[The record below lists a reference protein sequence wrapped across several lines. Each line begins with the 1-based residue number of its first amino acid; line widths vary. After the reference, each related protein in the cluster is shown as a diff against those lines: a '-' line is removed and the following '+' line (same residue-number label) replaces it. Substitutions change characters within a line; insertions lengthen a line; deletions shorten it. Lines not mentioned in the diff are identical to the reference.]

1 MGSFFGL
8 FVVGVMLIMNYS
20 ASSQSL
26 VAITQNDTEISYD
39 LSDLKITFDST
50 AFVFSKGD
58 NILKKW
64 GYGEIRKVV
73 YTGIPVGL
81 QEATVSMSELNAYPQ
96 PVQDRVTVSFNLPNS
111 ENLVIQ
117 VLNPT
122 GRLIKEIDLG
132 LLQTG
137 EHSTMLEMTDS
148 PKGLYIL
155 NVQGINFNKS
165 IPFIKVE
172 GR

>member
-1 MGSFFGL
+1 MGSIHGL
-8 FVVGVMLIMNYS
+8 FLAILMLGMTYS
-20 ASSQSL
+20 SSSQSL
-26 VAITQNDTEISYD
+26 VAITQNNTEISYD
-39 LSDLKITFDST
+39 LSGLKITFDST
-50 AFVFSKGD
+50 SFVFNKGD

-64 GYGEIRKVV
+64 GYGEIRKIV

-81 QEATVSMSELNAYPQ
+81 QESTVSMTELKAYPQ
-96 PVQDRVTVSFNLPNS
+96 PVQDRITVSFNLPNS

-148 PKGLYIL
+148 PTGYYIL